1 MAWKLHGKPCSLL
14 GGLRALLLQALQPLA
29 MAGVR
34 DHSNYKAKPWARY
47 RRTRDYI
54 VATTFGT
61 HAEATE
67 VANRVL
73 DVHNRVHGIDSVT
86 GGAYDAHAPELLLW
100 IHNCLVDSFIA
111 SYERYETKLTDT

>member
-1 MAWKLHGKPCSLL
+1 MFGPDSMVWKLHGQPSSLL
-14 GGLRALLLQALQPLA
+14 GGLRALLVQALHPLA

-47 RRTRDYI
+47 RRTRNYV

-61 HAEATE
+61 IAEAKE
-67 VANRVL
+67 VAERVL
-73 DVHNRVHGIDSVT
+73 DVHDRVHGTDVVT
-86 GGAYDAHAPELLLW
+86 GKPYDAHAPELLLW

-111 SYERYETKLTDT
+111 SYERY